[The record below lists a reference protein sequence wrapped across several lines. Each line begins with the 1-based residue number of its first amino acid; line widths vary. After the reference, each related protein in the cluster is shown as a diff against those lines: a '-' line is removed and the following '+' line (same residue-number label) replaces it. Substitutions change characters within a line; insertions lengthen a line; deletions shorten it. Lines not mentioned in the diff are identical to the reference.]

1 MDELKNKQTIAVC
14 KILCSVWLIGD
25 SSLINMTG
33 VFKAVCSTLFQTG
46 FHASTFN
53 SWVNHN

>member
-33 VFKAVCSTLFQTG
+33 VFKAVCSTLFQTVVFMLLHSIAG
-46 FHASTFN
+46 
-53 SWVNHN
+53 